1 MFYTKNQVKVIYLF
15 ILLHVN
21 YSSLVSKTSIEDC
34 DSLHVFSLLN
44 CVEHSKLRDDRI
56 FTRGNIMLT
65 GCEIG
70 GLTIGPRIG
79 QGSFGEIYAVRNSR
93 DRTLYAMKIEP
104 VSNRRKILEF
114 EIQVMKQLSSSPF
127 FPLFISSGRTPRYT
141 YLTMELLGPSLS
153 TVAKRLPNNHFSLSS
168 GLRVAYMV
176 ICALEVMHDSG
187 FIHRDIKPSN
197 ILLRRDRMS
206 PIVIIDFGLSRIYID
221 KATNSVLPPRQHP
234 GFRGTTIYASPNAH
248 MHQDLSRRDDLIS
261 WFYLVLDLIAGPL
274 PWKGI
279 ETRTEVLHMKRSISM
294 NKLSESISPRLSEIW
309 TLISLLKFEDRP
321 DYERIKQLL
330 KLAMAENHVNRTDEW
345 DWHPNIFHMDGND
358 QGDIRGRKFLASS
371 LSSEGT
377 YDTTREPL
385 LQKDESCN
393 CCLLL

>member
-1 MFYTKNQVKVIYLF
+1 
-15 ILLHVN
+15 
-21 YSSLVSKTSIEDC
+21 
-34 DSLHVFSLLN
+34 
-44 CVEHSKLRDDRI
+44 
-56 FTRGNIMLT
+56 MLA

-79 QGSFGEIYAVRNSR
+79 QGSFGEIYAVRNSK
-93 DRTLYAMKIEP
+93 DKTLYAMKIEP
-104 VSNRRKILEF
+104 ISSRRKILEF

-127 FPLFISSGRTPRYT
+127 FPLFIGSGRTPRYT

-153 TVAKRLPNNHFSLSS
+153 TVVKRLPQNQFSIST
-168 GLRVAYMV
+168 GLRVAFTV
-176 ICALEVMHDSG
+176 LCALEVMHDSG

-206 PIVIIDFGLSRIYID
+206 PIVIIDFGLSRIYVNQT
-221 KATNSVLPPRQHP
+221 TNTLLPPRQHP

-261 WFYLVLDLIAGPL
+261 WFYLVIDLIGGPL

-279 ETRTEVLHMKRSISM
+279 ELRTEVLHMKRSISM
-294 NKLSESISPRLSEIW
+294 TKLADPISPRLSEIW
-309 TLISLLKFEDRP
+309 NMISLLKFEDRP
-321 DYERIKQLL
+321 DYEEIKRLL
-330 KLAMAENHVNRTDEW
+330 QLAMTENNVSQTDEW

-358 QGDIRGRKFLASS
+358 QGDIRARKFTNSS
-371 LSSEGT
+371 ISSEGT
-377 YDTTREPL
+377 YDTKEPL
-385 LQKDESCN
+385 LQKEDEESCH